1 MKSRIEQFPVMN
13 PNPVLSVAKDGTV
26 LYSNIAGEPLLH
38 EWGVLVGEKLPFYI
52 GDFVQRVISWN
63 SPEKMEVKVG
73 NKVYLIAFHPLPD
86 EECVNIYGFDISDQK
101 ELERKLQESKEDLAE
116 VHKTA
121 HIGNWKWNIVTNEL
135 SWSDEVYRIF
145 GLNPQEFEAT
155 FDAYFNYVHPDD
167 RNIVVNAIKKT
178 FEGEPYSVDNRI
190 ITANGEER
198 IVHSDA
204 EFTFNEDNIPVY
216 ARGIVQDITERKK
229 AEEALQESE
238 ERFRSAFD
246 DSAVAMALVG
256 SDARFLRVND
266 VFCRM
271 LGFEKSEIEGHTF
284 LDFTYP
290 EDMKPSILAHKAVI
304 NNEKPFLSIEK
315 RYIRKDGRV
324 IWCDVSSSP
333 VLNPKGCPIYTVAHI
348 QDITERKKA
357 EEALKKAHDSL
368 EERVEERTTQL
379 EKAYKLLKE
388 SEESLAEAQRI
399 THIGNGDWNL
409 VTGEIHWSEELYRIF
424 GLELQESDLIYGK
437 LLNYVHP
444 DDRDCV
450 NKAFQRGLKG
460 THINIDYRIILAN
473 GEERT
478 VHTQTE
484 AIFDEKNIPIRL
496 KGIVQDITERKK
508 AEEALANIETARK
521 KEIHHRIKNNLQV
534 ISSLLDLQGEKFKD
548 GKDIK
553 NSEVLEAFRE
563 SQDRVI
569 SMALIHEELHEGGG
583 GNTVSFSPY
592 LEKLVKNLFQT
603 YKVGNNH
610 ICLNLDLEESL
621 FFDMDTAV
629 PLGIII
635 NELVSNS
642 LKHAFPGRDKG
653 ELLIKLCREENG
665 GYINSIEESKN
676 GDRQITSYT
685 LTVSD
690 NGVGIPENLDLE
702 NPDTLGTQLVASL
715 VDQLD
720 GELELKRNNGTEFT
734 MKFIVMEKIIRHQH
748 QHYNN

>member
-26 LYSNIAGEPLLH
+26 LYSNVAGEPLLH
-38 EWGVLVGEKLPFYI
+38 GWGVLVGEKLPSCI

-73 NKVYLIAFHPLPD
+73 NKVYLILFHPLPD

-155 FDAYFNYVHPDD
+155 FNAYFNYVHLDD
-167 RNIVVNAIKKT
+167 RNIVVNAIKKA

-238 ERFRSAFD
+238 ERFRSAFE

-256 SDARFLRVND
+256 PDARLLRLND

-290 EDMKPSILAHKAVI
+290 DDMKPSILAHKAVI
-304 NNEKPFLSIEK
+304 NSEKPFLWIEK

-333 VLNPKGCPIYTVAHI
+333 VLDLKGCPIYTIAHI

-409 VTGEIHWSEELYRIF
+409 VTGEIYWSDELYRIF
-424 GLELQESDLIYGK
+424 GLDPQESDLIYGK

-444 DDRDCV
+444 DDRKYV

-460 THINIDYRIILAN
+460 AHINIDYRIILAN

-484 AIFDEKNIPIRL
+484 AIFDEKNTPIRL

-603 YKVGNNH
+603 YKVGNNY

-642 LKHAFPGRDKG
+642 LKHAFPGRD
-653 ELLIKLCREENG
+653 NG

-715 VDQLD
+715 VEQLD
-720 GELELKRNNGTEFT
+720 GELELNRNNGTEFT

>member
-1 MKSRIEQFPVMN
+1 MPSKKRSLKGIMKSRIEQFPVMN

-26 LYSNIAGEPLLH
+26 LYSNVAGEPLLH
-38 EWGVLVGEKLPFYI
+38 GWGVLVGEKLPSCI

-73 NKVYLIAFHPLPD
+73 NKVYLILFHPLPD

-155 FDAYFNYVHPDD
+155 FNAYFNYVHLDD
-167 RNIVVNAIKKT
+167 RNIVVNAIKKA

-238 ERFRSAFD
+238 ERFRSAFE

-256 SDARFLRVND
+256 PDARLLRLND

-290 EDMKPSILAHKAVI
+290 DDMKPSILAHKAVI
-304 NNEKPFLSIEK
+304 NSEKPFLWIEK

-333 VLNPKGCPIYTVAHI
+333 VLDLKGCPIYTIAHI

-409 VTGEIHWSEELYRIF
+409 VTGEIYWSDELYRIF
-424 GLELQESDLIYGK
+424 GLDPQESDLIYGK

-444 DDRDCV
+444 DDRKYV

-460 THINIDYRIILAN
+460 AHINIDYRIILAN

-484 AIFDEKNIPIRL
+484 AIFDEKNTPIRL

-603 YKVGNNH
+603 YKVGNNY

-642 LKHAFPGRDKG
+642 LKHAFPGRD
-653 ELLIKLCREENG
+653 NG

-715 VDQLD
+715 VEQLD
-720 GELELKRNNGTEFT
+720 GELELNRNNGTEFT

>member
-1 MKSRIEQFPVMN
+1 LPSKKRSLKGIMKSRIEQFPVMN

-26 LYSNIAGEPLLH
+26 LYSNVAGEPLLH
-38 EWGVLVGEKLPFYI
+38 GWGVLVGEKLPSCI

-73 NKVYLIAFHPLPD
+73 NKVYLILFHPLPD

-155 FDAYFNYVHPDD
+155 FNAYFNYVHLDD
-167 RNIVVNAIKKT
+167 RNIVVNAIKKA

-238 ERFRSAFD
+238 ERFRSAFE

-256 SDARFLRVND
+256 PDARLLRLND

-290 EDMKPSILAHKAVI
+290 DDMKPSILAHKAVI
-304 NNEKPFLSIEK
+304 NSEKPFLWIEK

-333 VLNPKGCPIYTVAHI
+333 VLDLKGCPIYTIAHI

-409 VTGEIHWSEELYRIF
+409 VTGEIYWSDELYRIF
-424 GLELQESDLIYGK
+424 GLDPQESDLIYGK

-444 DDRDCV
+444 DDRKYV

-460 THINIDYRIILAN
+460 AHINIDYRIILAN

-484 AIFDEKNIPIRL
+484 AIFDEKNTPIRL

-603 YKVGNNH
+603 YKVGNNY

-642 LKHAFPGRDKG
+642 LKHAFPGRD
-653 ELLIKLCREENG
+653 NG

-715 VDQLD
+715 VEQLD
-720 GELELKRNNGTEFT
+720 GELELNRNNGTEFT